1 MVTVKEQYLAATRL
15 HNIDAPVS
23 ISPPTRRKELSGFAA
38 YNRSKSRQSQQI
50 DDELE
55 RYKRAPEPPE
65 HQDPLEWWL
74 LHQSQ
79 YPVLKHLALT
89 LLAAPAS
96 TATDERLFSFAGN
109 VVNEQRPHT
118 QQEVAQAVQCLRSWH
133 AEGLI

>member
-1 MVTVKEQYLAATRL
+1 M
-15 HNIDAPVS
+15 S
-23 ISPPTRRKELSGFAA
+23 ISPPIRRKELSGFAT

-55 RYKRAPEPPE
+55 HYKRAPEPLE

-89 LLAAPAS
+89 LLAVPAS

-118 QQEVAQAVQCLRSWH
+118 QQEVAQAV
-133 AEGLI
+133 